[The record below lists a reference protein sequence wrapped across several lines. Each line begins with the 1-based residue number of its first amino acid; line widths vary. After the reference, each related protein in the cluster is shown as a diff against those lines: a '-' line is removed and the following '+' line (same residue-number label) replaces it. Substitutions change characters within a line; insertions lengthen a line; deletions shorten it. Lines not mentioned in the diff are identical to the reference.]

1 MGRWCGAT
9 EIQTAHLQ
17 TALLRLPTGGLAQRT
32 QIRTAQLGSI
42 RSTGLG
48 MIAAT
53 QGKPEF
59 TNCRSDLPMHLRD
72 ARLRWEEV
80 MVMDN
85 GDGVFSAVRSA
96 PIGRLINAFRWALQ
110 K

>member
-1 MGRWCGAT
+1 M
-9 EIQTAHLQ
+9 
-17 TALLRLPTGGLAQRT
+17 
-32 QIRTAQLGSI
+32 GSI
-42 RSTGLG
+42 RSTGFG

-72 ARLRWEEV
+72 ARLRWEDV

-85 GDGVFSAVRSA
+85 GDGGVQCGSASTDRA
-96 PIGRLINAFRWALQ
+96 PV